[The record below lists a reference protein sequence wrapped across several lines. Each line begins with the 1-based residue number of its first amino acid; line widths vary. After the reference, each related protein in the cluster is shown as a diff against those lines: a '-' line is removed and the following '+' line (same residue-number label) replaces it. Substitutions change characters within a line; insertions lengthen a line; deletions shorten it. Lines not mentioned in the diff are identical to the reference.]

1 MSQGRVRLAAVAA
14 VVAAVGVGVVVLT
27 RGESA
32 EAPSAAA
39 PTGSGGTLSVGDA
52 APAVALEST
61 SGGVVDLNEL
71 RGKRDVLLYFY
82 EHAG

>member
-1 MSQGRVRLAAVAA
+1 MSHRRLRLAVVAA
-14 VVAAVGVGVVVLT
+14 VVAAVGVEVVALT

-32 EAPSAAA
+32 EAPSASQ
-39 PTGSGGTLSVGDA
+39 PGGSGGTLSVGAA

-61 SGGVVDLNEL
+61 DGDVVDLEGF